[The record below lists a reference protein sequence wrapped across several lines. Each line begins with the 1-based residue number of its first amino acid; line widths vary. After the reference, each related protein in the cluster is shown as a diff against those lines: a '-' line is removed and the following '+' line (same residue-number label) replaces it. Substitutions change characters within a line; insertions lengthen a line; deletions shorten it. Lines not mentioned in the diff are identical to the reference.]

1 MLPLFAAAFRRGIAC
16 DIISTATTKA
26 ACKCRPVSHPL
37 PTQVTSPIRH
47 LLVYRDNSRDYR
59 AAHLK
64 SAHPSTLERPPS
76 FPSKPWIHPRR
87 PSTRASPCHHH
98 RTTTTQRE
106 GPRLLSS
113 LSPLRPHSSPHPHSS
128 RARVP
133 SGARLRVLSCLPQTG
148 PRLRTPERACPR
160 LHQRLSASLDYLD
173 STVNAR
179 SLDSFDLAPH
189 PSTPPPS
196 VPPATPAAMST
207 ATANGDAGLKG
218 AAPTG
223 KQQFKPAAGGK
234 ALDGTRKQA
243 GSPVD
248 GQNRSVTPP
257 MPSSAPWIGLDVLGQ
272 LACKPRL
279 ASASQFRPCLP
290 CGHYMPASCIDP

>member
-47 LLVYRDNSRDYR
+47 LPVYRESSRDYR

-113 LSPLRPHSSPHPHSS
+113 LSPLRSRSPPHPHSS

-133 SGARLRVLSCLPQTG
+133 SGARLRVLSLSPQTG

-189 PSTPPPS
+189 PSTP
-196 VPPATPAAMST
+196 
-207 ATANGDAGLKG
+207 
-218 AAPTG
+218 
-223 KQQFKPAAGGK
+223 
-234 ALDGTRKQA
+234 
-243 GSPVD
+243 SP
-248 GQNRSVTPP
+248 
-257 MPSSAPWIGLDVLGQ
+257 L
-272 LACKPRL
+272 
-279 ASASQFRPCLP
+279 
-290 CGHYMPASCIDP
+290 